1 MQKKGEAEEE
11 DEDETMRVRISR
23 KIYFPIYLMIAILIL
38 TLAYIQ
44 FSGKE
49 INPLAFKAVLIFTM
63 GAFLFT
69 EGHRYQNLYAID
81 NQSIIHIKGILFKK
95 TKRTD
100 LTSVS
105 DVELIQNPWQL
116 LLNYGNVEV
125 SVFSK
130 DNSTNVKNINH
141 PLEFMTFLQGKMA
154 RKHSFNPPVQG
165 GGKK

>member
-1 MQKKGEAEEE
+1 MPKKKEE
-11 DEDETMRVRISR
+11 DEILRMRMSR
-23 KIYFPIYLMIAILIL
+23 KIYLPIYLMMAVLFL

-44 FSGKE
+44 FSGEE
-49 INPLAFKAVLIFTM
+49 INPLAFRAVLIFTL
-63 GAFLFT
+63 GALLFT
-69 EGHRYQNLYAID
+69 EGYRYQNLYAID
-81 NQSIIHIKGILFKK
+81 DQSIIHVKGILFKK

-130 DNSTNVKNINH
+130 DNSTNVKNINR
-141 PLEFMTFLQGKMA
+141 PLEFMTFLQNKMA
-154 RKHSFNPPVQG
+154 KKHSFGVPVHG

>member
-1 MQKKGEAEEE
+1 MPKKWEGEEE
-11 DEDETMRVRISR
+11 EEMMKARISR

-49 INPLAFKAVLIFTM
+49 INSLAFKAVLIFTM
-63 GAFLFT
+63 GAVLLT

-81 NQSIIHIKGILFKK
+81 GQSIIHVRGLLFKK

-116 LLNYGNVEV
+116 LLNYGTVEV

-130 DNSTNVKNINH
+130 DNSTNVRNINH

-154 RKHSFNPPVQG
+154 KKHSFAPPVHS

>member
-1 MQKKGEAEEE
+1 MEEKETSE
-11 DEDETMRVRISR
+11 DEMMKVRTSR
-23 KIYFPIYLMIAILIL
+23 KVYLPVYFMIIVLFATIGYIY
-38 TLAYIQ
+38 

-49 INPLAFKAVLIFTM
+49 VGELAFRAVLIFTI

-69 EGHRYQNLYAID
+69 EGYRFQNLYAID
-81 NQSIIHIKGILFKK
+81 NQSIIHVRGILFKK

-105 DVELIQNPWQL
+105 DVELIQNPWQI

-130 DNSTNVKNINH
+130 DNSTNVKNINR
-141 PLEFMTFLQGKMA
+141 PLEFMTFLQKKMA
-154 RKHSFNPPVQG
+154 GKHAFPAPAATHV

>member
-1 MQKKGEAEEE
+1 MEEKEAE
-11 DEDETMRVRISR
+11 DEMMKVRTSR
-23 KIYFPIYLMIAILIL
+23 KIYFPVYFMIIILFLTAGYL
-38 TLAYIQ
+38 Q

-49 INPLAFKAVLIFTM
+49 VDSLALEIILIFSFA
-63 GAFLFT
+63 AFLFT
-69 EGHRYQNLYAID
+69 EGHRFQNLYAID
-81 NQSIIHIKGILFKK
+81 NQSIIHVKGILFKN

-105 DVELIQNPWQL
+105 DVELIQNPWQI

-130 DNSTNVKNINH
+130 DNSTNVKNINR
-141 PLEFMTFLQGKMA
+141 PLEFMTFLQKKMA
-154 RKHSFNPPVQG
+154 GKHTFPAPVHV